1 MAKLKT
7 VYKCMNL
14 LILVVLFQLSSKS
27 QLQEVETSKTTW
39 ITVGELKWLSNT
51 KANLKYSTNGN
62 DTTYLLY
69 LQDAVKLKNN
79 NDRTIYQYF
88 TIRFSGEVNTL
99 VKLYDLL
106 LSFFDKENWNNKQY
120 EKTFRLGSEMVL
132 VQRFPKVTTKAIVL
146 ATKNNSIVFTEK
158 ELKKLFDR

>member
-106 LSFFDKENWNNKQY
+106 LSFFDKENWNNK
-120 EKTFRLGSEMVL
+120 
-132 VQRFPKVTTKAIVL
+132 
-146 ATKNNSIVFTEK
+146 
-158 ELKKLFDR
+158 